1 MNKNCLFCMSS
12 KMKDINNLCCDI
24 YGIIN
29 LQNTNKA
36 ENCEYFE
43 EDTDDF

>member
-12 KMKDINNLCCDI
+12 KIKDINNLWCDI
-24 YGIIN
+24 QGLIN
-29 LQNTNKA
+29 LKNTDKA